1 MAPRQQN
8 NTSQKLIDTGTPGPD
23 GSTVRKIDN
32 IPALRSPA
40 SRPVSNRASPQDRPL
55 EPLRDVTQNARNQL
69 VGVLT
74 GSPAAQTQQ
83 DQEASQ
89 EPPSKRSILP
99 SSQDTS
105 SLTETDNAND
115 RKYDDGMND
124 DDETVRMSEK
134 SRFAD
139 YPALLRTFLEMGSE
153 NAIPRLLTDINRLNL
168 DRTQKLNLLRRFEP
182 QLKNI
187 DYHRETFPKLY
198 DVAYENTTV
207 GAIASSLKDYVNY
220 FVDKVDNV
228 PMVVLVPEWDDRAG
242 SAFADVPR
250 YEMHGATWADS
261 LSKIIYKQLPLP
273 AESEED
279 VQWYNIVLPDDYSDA
294 NILEAF
300 RGKRKGKLQIKDL
313 YEDIIDDALIHYL
326 PNAVTFLLN
335 RINKMGKKTPK
346 NGIIDS
352 ALSLED
358 DMIQVKHYV
367 NRILHEIRQP
377 LPMRKN
383 VTDKS
388 PELKME
394 ENVGKVFSLYPIINK
409 LIGAYTR
416 IDLGERQF
424 LHPHVAWATE
434 KNKNAEAI
442 KVSRVLTEGTDL
454 MSALDDLVNERVK
467 KPVMTHENFL
477 TVDETGLYIQDVN
490 SRAFDTARN
499 AINMISHF
507 NLGRVGPAYQG
518 YIKYADF
525 TDRFNKNFNILHPPS
540 PEEEAAVEEGKEEAA
555 VEEGEEEVV
564 SSLPEDPRQ
573 NKADLTMSESKLS
586 STTLDN
592 SSTSSPSRLPNAS
605 QISDNTLQKYSKEY
619 AGAGYLLKKL
629 PPRPPE
635 GNQGNDQAEESEIS
649 EIQINH
655 VDPALVNQLNDE
667 ITLLRANNHELR
679 QMMRG
684 LVETNGSTIDDDSP
698 HSLFNQL
705 SALYSTRNE
714 ELAILRTELD
724 THRQKNS
731 THDQLIRRYKL
742 LETQTRELQKL
753 VTSAQDQQAKLENML
768 QERDNALAEKISENE
783 ALDHS
788 LRDMQAF
795 NEARG
800 IEYGNHI
807 DTLGKTIQELQKA
820 LEQKTGELSA
830 LRQQNNEANDETV
843 QLLENDVQEYQDK
856 LQAAHEQIAELEAA
870 MANANVVA
878 HSAADLQRI
887 QGEIRNLR
895 ESAQNAKNEVQKI
908 KEFNQKLQTLY
919 NRARDLEITN
929 HMLETSI
936 EGVTA
941 TKDNMIQEL
950 HRAQA
955 ARRRAENELNT
966 VQDNFEQYKNLYQV
980 QPFIR
985 PTTSIAE
992 TNTEAGGVTAE
1003 TNTEAPLDASAEP
1016 ADPNTKE
1023 PFTYEGHTVEVMSA
1037 WPLAAKQT
1045 LAVVSKHLVDS
1056 QDLLK
1061 QYMTKT
1067 TEMET
1072 EIASLQQ
1079 SVEWA
1084 NVRANANEEFAKE
1097 LEAKYKSA
1105 PPSNDPVAQESGDL
1119 VPVNVDMMDNDMFNH
1134 LNDELTRVR
1143 SESDQIIVAL
1153 RDENEG
1159 LTDIN
1164 IRKDDELRAKDAE
1177 IRDLQQRLKAFNR
1190 KSVEKQ
1196 TDLANAVMYESV
1208 EKLRDRSKSARR
1220 ADSYRLRREVDV
1232 DYANAIYE
1240 IEKDKRERN
1249 HEQQK
1254 EIITLRAQLQEQ
1266 KEANDRL
1273 HEVNKI
1279 LHASGMEL
1287 TKMNNT
1293 HTHEVGK
1300 MNLGASIYKD
1310 RQEHGVSLGLAEQ
1323 GIKGDRAI
1331 RAKVVKNNEAGK
1343 LIARLAGSSDDAIRA
1358 LGASMFANLLQDMTT
1373 LSDEELQA
1381 ANAPELIKM
1390 YDDGIIN
1397 NIITALA
1404 TPRRAVDDSLAK
1416 RITDLEGTVRSFIN
1430 MTAQRTAHVGTAQAY
1445 HPPRRVFM
1453 GRGPAGV
1460 GKSNVRAP
1468 RKGRAKSKPA
1478 RKPKRG
1484 GRRSKK

>member
-8 NTSQKLIDTGTPGPD
+8 NNSQKLIDTGTPGPD

-40 SRPVSNRASPQDRPL
+40 SRPVSNRTSPQDQPL

-69 VGVLT
+69 AGVLT
-74 GSPAAQTQQ
+74 GSPAAQAQQ

-115 RKYDDGMND
+115 RKYDN
-124 DDETVRMSEK
+124 ETVRMREK
-134 SRFAD
+134 SQFAD
-139 YPALLRTFLEMGSE
+139 YPPLLRTFLEMGSE

-168 DRTQKLNLLRRFEP
+168 NRTQKLNLLRRFQP
-182 QLKNI
+182 QLENI
-187 DYHRETFPKLY
+187 DYHRKTYPELY
-198 DVAYENTTV
+198 DAAYEDTTV
-207 GAIASSLKDYVNY
+207 GEVATSLKNYVNY
-220 FVDKVDNV
+220 FVNKTLRADQTASKWGDQ
-228 PMVVLVPEWDDRAG
+228 AG

-250 YEMHGATWADS
+250 HEMYGAAWADG
-261 LSKIIYKQLPLP
+261 LSKIIQEKMDPP
-273 AESEED
+273 AESAFD
-279 VQWYNIVLPDDYSDA
+279 VQWYNIGSSKDYSRKD
-294 NILEAF
+294 ILEAF
-300 RGKRKGKLQIKDL
+300 RGKRKGQLHIKDL

-352 ALSLED
+352 NLSLED

-367 NRILHEIRQP
+367 NQMLHEIRQP

-383 VTDKS
+383 VTDNS

-394 ENVGKVFSLYPIINK
+394 ENVEKVFSLYPIINK
-409 LIGAYTR
+409 LIGAYTKS
-416 IDLGERQF
+416 DPGERQF
-424 LHPHVAWATE
+424 LHPHVAWMTE

-442 KVSRVLTEGTDL
+442 KVSQVLTEGTDL

-477 TVDETGLYIQDVN
+477 TVDETGLYIQGIKP
-490 SRAFDTARN
+490 RAFDAASN
-499 AINMISHF
+499 AINMINHF
-507 NLGRVGPAYQG
+507 NLGRVGPASQG

-540 PEEEAAVEEGKEEAA
+540 SEEEAVVEEGEEEAA
-555 VEEGEEEVV
+555 VEEGEEAV
-564 SSLPEDPRQ
+564 SSLPDDPRQ
-573 NKADLTMSESKLS
+573 NKPDLTVSENELS
-586 STTLDN
+586 PTSLD
-592 SSTSSPSRLPNAS
+592 SYTSSSSSRLPNAS
-605 QISDNTLQKYSKEY
+605 QISDNTLQKYSKEF
-619 AGAGYLLKKL
+619 AGAGYSLTRLL
-629 PPRPPE
+629 PPRVPVGEQDVNP
-635 GNQGNDQAEESEIS
+635 AKESEIS

-714 ELAILRTELD
+714 ELAVLRTELD

-870 MANANVVA
+870 VANANVVA
-878 HSAADLQRI
+878 HSAADLQKIR
-887 QGEIRNLR
+887 GEIRNLR

-941 TKDNMIQEL
+941 TKDNMIREL

-955 ARRRAENELNT
+955 AQRRAENELNT

-992 TNTEAGGVTAE
+992 TNTEA
-1003 TNTEAPLDASAEP
+1003 PLDASAEP

-1023 PFTYEGHTVEVMSA
+1023 PFTYEGHTIEVMSA

-1097 LEAKYKSA
+1097 LETKYKSA
-1105 PPSNDPVAQESGDL
+1105 PPSNDPAAQESGDL
-1119 VPVNVDMMDNDMFNH
+1119 VPVNIDIIDNDMFNYLNLQLNH

-1208 EKLRDRSKSARR
+1208 EKLKDRSKSARR
-1220 ADSYRLRREVDV
+1220 ADSYRLRREADV

-1240 IEKDKRERN
+1240 IEKNKRERN

-1254 EIITLRAQLQEQ
+1254 EIITLKAQLQEQ
-1266 KEANDRL
+1266 KETNDRL

-1287 TKMNNT
+1287 TKMDKT

-1300 MNLGASIYKD
+1300 MGLGASIYKD

-1381 ANAPELIKM
+1381 TNAPELIKM

-1430 MTAQRTAHVGTAQAY
+1430 MTAQRTAHVGAAQTY

-1478 RKPKRG
+1478 RKPKQG
-1484 GRRSKK
+1484 SRRSKK